1 MFVNLNMPI
10 ERKLA
15 AIMFTDIVGSTA
27 QMSKDEAVASLLNK
41 QESILRPLI
50 LEHNGTYVKSTTL
63 FSANL

>member
-1 MFVNLNMPI
+1 
-10 ERKLA
+10 
-15 AIMFTDIVGSTA
+15 MFTDIVGSTA